1 MRASVSVLVVVGV
14 LVSVAVIVP
23 RAMGVILGPVGV
35 FVVVG
40 TLSLQWV
47 VYSW

>member
-1 MRASVSVLVVVGV
+1 MRPSASVLVVVGV

-40 TLSLQWV
+40 TLSLQ
-47 VYSW
+47 